1 MDKDRDA
8 SGQVSSKQELHGE
21 LQRTRQSMSDTLGEI
36 GGEISNALDWHT
48 HFRRHPGAFLI
59 GGGALG
65 FVIGRAITGS
75 GYSGNVKK
83 AHDQNGDVEGTVEQS
98 AKLSS
103 GPSSVRRIIDM
114 TASALLAQV
123 VPIVSAKLRDLLGV
137 HSTGGGGGES

>member
-1 MDKDRDA
+1 MDKDND
-8 SGQVSSKQELHGE
+8 STGQVNSKQELHRE
-21 LQRTRQSMSDTLGEI
+21 MQKARQSMSDTLGEI
-36 GGEISNALDWHT
+36 EGEISHAFDWHT
-48 HFRRHPGAFLI
+48 YFRRHPGAFLI

-83 AHDQNGDVEGTVEQS
+83 AHDQNGDVDGTVGQS

-137 HSTGGGGGES
+137 HPTAGGGGES